1 MTAFKRHT
9 ARDREATA
17 RENRLV
23 FPGTEIGLKTLVDCI
38 EAGLSL
44 DDFIEGFPAVSR
56 RQAIEY
62 LRLML
67 ETTERQL
74 SAYASPATS

>member
-1 MTAFKRHT
+1 MARLKRHHT
-9 ARDREATA
+9 NDRERRVRTST
-17 RENRLV
+17 LT

-56 RQAIEY
+56 KQAIEY

-74 SAYASPATS
+74 SPQTAPAV

>member
-1 MTAFKRHT
+1 MASFKRHHT
-9 ARDREATA
+9 NLRERRVRDTS
-17 RENRLV
+17 LT

-56 RQAIEY
+56 KQAIEY

-74 SAYASPATS
+74 SPQMSPAV

>member
-1 MTAFKRHT
+1 MASFKRHHT
-9 ARDREATA
+9 NLRERRVRSTS
-17 RENRLV
+17 LT

-56 RQAIEY
+56 KQAIEY

-74 SAYASPATS
+74 SPQMSTAV

>member
-1 MTAFKRHT
+1 MAGFKRHH
-9 ARDREATA
+9 RNNRERRVRSTT
-17 RENRLV
+17 LI

-56 RQAIEY
+56 KQAIEY

-67 ETTERQL
+67 ETTERHL
-74 SAYASPATS
+74 SPQTAPAV